1 MKFNFRPY
9 VPTPEDIERSRSPE
23 AMALMQKRIGAL
35 FSSWRPLYEAPF
47 RGITTDGKTVPNL
60 YSLQPN
66 AAPTKPMVRAANEL
80 LAALSDDQRAAMTF
94 PIDAHEWR
102 SWNNTPLWVYEFG
115 LLMEP
120 LPASQREAIL
130 EVVRAS
136 LSARGFDM
144 TRDVM
149 RLNQFLGELIQ
160 NTQLCGEWSYR
171 FSLFGIPS
179 MTEPWGWQ
187 LYGHHLALNCF
198 VLGEQMVL
206 SPTFIGAEPPWADKG
221 PLAGVH
227 LFEDQE
233 DAGLRVI
240 RSLSKRQQDQAI
252 IYPSMLS
259 KDLPPERKHSD
270 DGRHWGGSFQ
280 DNRII
285 PYEGVSVAEFSL
297 EQRKLVLDLVEL
309 HVSTLPEGPRKARVD
324 DVARHLTNTHF
335 AWIGSFGDDSA
346 FYYKVHSPVVMIEF
360 DHHPG
365 ILLTNKQPSRAHVH
379 SIVRTPNGNDY
390 GVDLLRL
397 HYQHS
402 HKGHRPGQSS

>member
-1 MKFNFRPY
+1 MKFNFRPF
-9 VPTPEDIERSRSPE
+9 VPTQEDLERSRSPE
-23 AMALMQKRIGAL
+23 AMALVQKRIGDL
-35 FSSWRPLYEAPF
+35 FSAWRSLYQAPF
-47 RGITTDGKTVPNL
+47 RGITTDGKVIPNL
-60 YSLQPN
+60 YSLKPS
-66 AAPTKPMVRAANEL
+66 AAPTAPMVRAVNEL
-80 LAALSDDQRAAMTF
+80 LAALSDEQRTAMMF

-130 EVVRAS
+130 EVVKAS
-136 LSARGFDM
+136 LSASGFKM

-160 NTQLCGEWSYR
+160 NTQLCGEWTYR
-171 FSLFGIPS
+171 FSLFGVPS
-179 MTEPWGWQ
+179 MSEPWGWQ

-206 SPTFIGAEPPWADKG
+206 SPTFMGAEPPWIDRG
-221 PLAGVH
+221 PHAGVH

-233 DAGLRVI
+233 EAGLRVI
-240 RSLSKRQQDQAI
+240 RALSKKQQDKAI
-252 IYPSMLS
+252 IYPSILS

-270 DGRHWGGSFQ
+270 DGRHWGGGFQ

-285 PYEGVSVAEFSL
+285 PYEGIRVADFTAD
-297 EQRKLVLDLVEL
+297 QRKLILDLVDV
-309 HVSTLPEGPRKARVD
+309 HVGTLPDGPRKARID
-324 DVARHLTNTHF
+324 DVAQHLHETHF
-335 AWIGSFGDDSA
+335 AWIGGYGDDSP
-346 FYYKVHSPVVMIEF
+346 FYYKVHSPVLMIEF

-365 ILLTNKQPSRAHVH
+365 ILLTNPEPSRAHVH

-402 HKGHRPGQSS
+402 HKGHQPGEE

>member
-9 VPTPEDIERSRSPE
+9 VPTQEEIEKSRSPE
-23 AMALMQKRIGAL
+23 SIALMHKRVGEL
-35 FSSWRPLYEAPF
+35 FSSWRPLYQTPF
-47 RGITTDGKTVPNL
+47 TGITTDGNVVPGL
-60 YSLQPN
+60 FSLEPST
-66 AAPTKPMVRAANEL
+66 APIKAMVKAGNDV
-80 LAALSDDQRAAMTF
+80 LASVSDEQRAAMLF
-94 PIDAHEWR
+94 PIDAHQWR

-115 LLMEP
+115 LLMEG
-120 LPASQREAIL
+120 LSGSQREAIL

-136 LSARGFDM
+136 FSARGFDM

-160 NTQLCGEWSYR
+160 NTQMLGEWSYR
-171 FSLFGIPS
+171 FSLFGGPS
-179 MTEPWGWQ
+179 LTEPWGWQ

-206 SPTFIGAEPPWADKG
+206 SPTFMGAEPPWADEG
-221 PLAGVH
+221 PHAGIH

-240 RSLSKRQQDQAI
+240 RSLSERQQDRAI
-252 IYPSMLS
+252 IYPSILS
-259 KDLPPERKHSD
+259 ADLPPERKHSD
-270 DGRHWGGSFQ
+270 DGRHWGGAFQ

-285 PYEGVSVAEFSL
+285 GYEGVGVAEFTPD
-297 EQRKLVLDLVEL
+297 QRKLVLELVEL

-324 DVARHLTNTHF
+324 EVARHLTETHF
-335 AWIGSFGDDSA
+335 AWIGGFGDDSA

-365 ILLTNKQPSRAHVH
+365 ILLKNKEPSRAHVH

-397 HYQHS
+397 HYQQS
-402 HKGHRPGQSS
+402 HKGHRPGE